1 MLLLLFQ
8 LGQDRF
14 ALDAGSIVEVLPLVS
29 IRKTIRSPPGVAGT
43 LNYHGSLVPVIDLS
57 DLLLG
62 RPAAPHLSTRV
73 VLANHVD
80 EKGSSRLV
88 GLVTE
93 NVTQTLRCE
102 AADLVS
108 PGIAT
113 SDAAYLGRL
122 VKGPDGL
129 VQIIELGRLLPDSL
143 RLSLLDEP
151 EAA

>member
-14 ALDAGSIVEVLPLVS
+14 ALDAGNIVEVLPLVS
-29 IRKTIRSPPGVAGT
+29 IRKTIRSPPGIAGT
-43 LNYHGSLVPVIDLS
+43 LNYHGILVPVIDVS
-57 DLLLG
+57 DLLFG

-73 VLANHVD
+73 VLANHV
-80 EKGSSRLV
+80 EETGTSRLL
-88 GLVTE
+88 GLVIE

-113 SDAAYLGRL
+113 GDAAYLGRL
-122 VKGPDGL
+122 VKGPGGL

-143 RLSLLDEP
+143 HLSLLDEP